1 MGNESDDYIFLT
13 QRDGRFLNLSALA
26 LFFNLYDTHLL
37 SNVSGGPALNLIS
50 AHKQVFA
57 FSHEQE
63 PRVLDNSEQ

>member
-1 MGNESDDYIFLT
+1 MGNGNDDSIFLT
-13 QRDGRFLNLSALA
+13 QKDGRFLNLSALA
-26 LFFNLYDTHLL
+26 LFLNPYDTHLL

-63 PRVLDNSEQ
+63 SKVLDDSEQ